1 MKGKQK
7 VYVAIRIYL
16 PLLFTLHDGK
26 GSSKCRECSGYA
38 MPPRV
43 IYYFTSPFELSA
55 AASKLESWEGV
66 YVMYLLTV
74 IQLSAACT
82 FHYYFFFLSWQKKKK
97 LTKLHLLILR
107 GGS

>member
-16 PLLFTLHDGK
+16 PLLFTHDGK
-26 GSSKCRECSGYA
+26 GSSTSSGYA

-66 YVMYLLTV
+66 YL
-74 IQLSAACT
+74 QLSAACT
-82 FHYYFFFLSWQKKKK
+82 FHYYFFLVLLGEKKNLLSC
-97 LTKLHLLILR
+97 T
-107 GGS
+107 S

>member
-16 PLLFTLHDGK
+16 PLLFTRDGK
-26 GSSKCRECSGYA
+26 GSSTSSSGYA

-66 YVMYLLTV
+66 YL
-74 IQLSAACT
+74 QLSAACT
-82 FHYYFFFLSWQKKKK
+82 FHYYFFLVLAKKK

>member
-26 GSSKCRECSGYA
+26 GSNECRECSGYA

-66 YVMYLLTV
+66 YL
-74 IQLSAACT
+74 QLSAACT
-82 FHYYFFFLSWQKKKK
+82 FHYYFFLVLAKKK